1 MGRSDK
7 EAIAILF
14 HLKASLKSAERMRII
29 ASSNDGFYIAKR
41 DMEERG
47 IGDFFGTRQ
56 SGMPLL
62 KFPESLMDAVL
73 IDKISHYVEELRRDD
88 PGLDDHPVIRECL
101 ERYMMMK
108 VGV

>member
-73 IDKISHYVEELRRDD
+73 IDTISHYVEELRRDD
-88 PGLDDHPVIRECL
+88 SGLANHPVIRECL